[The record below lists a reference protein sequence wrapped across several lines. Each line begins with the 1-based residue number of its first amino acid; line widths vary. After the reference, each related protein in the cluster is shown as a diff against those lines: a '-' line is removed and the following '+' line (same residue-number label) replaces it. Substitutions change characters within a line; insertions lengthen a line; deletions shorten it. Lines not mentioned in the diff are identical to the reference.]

1 MEERRWGEAAR
12 PGQEDRRKAG
22 NFWWAWPSPLPS
34 SHILGTNTRSLTLS
48 SPSTSSHPIKPG
60 KPESCPH
67 LLSGRGRNR
76 VGITGWEEGQKR
88 KKAESGEGRQNQVL
102 FSWLAG
108 SEMGCISR
116 KALRLKY
123 MELRQPRG
131 RKKGKQSTRPPASSG
146 SLSTP
151 DGLSGIP
158 ISVLWVGSC
167 KGTTGESWTLKHLFN
182 AHWLSHICQALV

>member
-1 MEERRWGEAAR
+1 MRRRAE
-12 PGQEDRRKAG
+12 K
-22 NFWWAWPSPLPS
+22 
-34 SHILGTNTRSLTLS
+34 
-48 SPSTSSHPIKPG
+48 
-60 KPESCPH
+60 
-67 LLSGRGRNR
+67 
-76 VGITGWEEGQKR
+76 EEGREWRGQT
-88 KKAESGEGRQNQVL
+88 ESGPVLMTGRVRDGMH
-102 FSWLAG
+102 F
-108 SEMGCISR
+108 R

-182 AHWLSHICQALV
+182 AH